1 MRRSAYLGCF
11 VLLTAALSIPI
22 TAQNVLAQDEG
33 TAYANYYAETGNLS
47 KRAQLGEEFLAK
59 FKTSDY
65 ADAVFRGVILAYYQL
80 NNWPKV
86 MELAAQ
92 TDQMFPKMATADKSA
107 VYARAMDAAQQSNNA
122 AQVGAFAEKVL
133 TVTPE
138 TDGSY
143 LNALIT
149 LVTIITGT
157 PQPDKAASA
166 KAEGYAQKAVGLL
179 EKTDGK
185 SLGMSDS
192 EWVKQKPI
200 IENTLHGGLG
210 IVYFNRPDYEKAIA
224 ELLLATKA
232 VPGDGPSWYYLGL
245 AYYEQYLPT
254 AKSLQ
259 EAVNKS
265 NELKKQRNPDQ
276 ALIDEA
282 MAAVSAYQDTVREKR
297 DQAIDALATAVAAG
311 GPTQKQANDQ
321 LTKLYSAKNG
331 STDGL
336 DQLIKSKK
344 PPQ

>member
-22 TAQNVLAQDEG
+22 TAQNVMAQDEG
-33 TAYANYYAETGNLS
+33 TAYATYYAETGNLS

-86 MELAAQ
+86 MEWAAQ
-92 TDQMFPKMATADKSA
+92 TDQMFPKMAAADKSA
-107 VYARAMDAAQQSNNA
+107 LYARAMNAANQSNNA
-122 AQVGAFAEKVL
+122 AQAGVFAEKVL
-133 TVTPE
+133 TATPE

-143 LNALIT
+143 LYALIT
-149 LVTIITGT
+149 LVTTMTGAT
-157 PQPDKAASA
+157 PQDKAAMA
-166 KAEGYAQKAVGLL
+166 KAEGYAQKAVVLL

-185 SLGMSDS
+185 SLGISDS
-192 EWVKQKPI
+192 DWVKQKPSF
-200 IENTLHGGLG
+200 ENTLHGALG
-210 IVYFNRPDYEKAIA
+210 GIYLNRPDYDKAVA
-224 ELLLATKA
+224 EFLLATKA
-232 VPGDGPSWYYLGL
+232 VPGDGPSWYFLGL

-265 NELKKQRNPDQ
+265 NELKRQRNPDQ

-297 DQAIDALATAVAAG
+297 DQAIDALATAVAVG
-311 GPTQKQANDQ
+311 GPTQQQANDQ

-336 DQLIKSKK
+336 AQLIKSKK